1 MCAMC
6 AMCGRLLAIVRQLT
20 CYVSFFKTLLQI
32 RSDQSALPP
41 AAQAT
46 RDPPGARAAPGAQE
60 VRPVR
65 PMRLARP
72 ARPARRG
79 VTILRIVLRRRWLRR
94 GRRRTAS
101 WNGTVYIRWKKRKE
115 QKRKEQKRKR
125 CGGDAAVLS
134 YCLLST
140 VYCLTV
146 YCFLSTVLQDTALSI
161 WKPGS
166 LCVVWWCVL

>member
-1 MCAMC
+1 MC

-46 RDPPGARAAPGAQE
+46 RDPPGARAALGAQE

-65 PMRLARP
+65 PMRPARP
-72 ARPARRG
+72 ARPVRRG

-115 QKRKEQKRKR
+115 QKKKR

-140 VYCLTV
+140 VYCLLFSV
-146 YCFLSTVLQDTALSI
+146 YSTAGHGLIHMETWESVC
-161 WKPGS
+161 
-166 LCVVWWCVL
+166 CVVVCVVMWVCGGGGKL

>member
-1 MCAMC
+1 MC

-46 RDPPGARAAPGAQE
+46 KDPPGARAALGAQE
-60 VRPVR
+60 VRLVR
-65 PMRLARP
+65 PMRPARP
-72 ARPARRG
+72 ARPVRRG

-115 QKRKEQKRKR
+115 QKKKR
-125 CGGDAAVLS
+125 CGGVAAGLS
-134 YCLLST
+134 TVYCLLST
-140 VYCLTV
+140 VFCLQYCRTRPYPYGNLGV
-146 YCFLSTVLQDTALSI
+146 
-161 WKPGS
+161 

>member
-1 MCAMC
+1 MC

-20 CYVSFFKTLLQI
+20 CYVSFVKTLLQI

-46 RDPPGARAAPGAQE
+46 RDPLGARAALWAQE
-60 VRPVR
+60 VRPV
-65 PMRLARP
+65 
-72 ARPARRG
+72 RRG

-101 WNGTVYIRWKKRKE
+101 WNGTVEEEKRTEEKE
-115 QKRKEQKRKR
+115 MRRR
-125 CGGDAAVLS
+125 CGGSV

-140 VYCLTV
+140 VYCLLFSV
-146 YCFLSTVLQDTALSI
+146 YSTAGHGLIHMETWESVC
-161 WKPGS
+161 
-166 LCVVWWCVL
+166 CVVVCVVMWVCGGGGKL